1 MDEFR
6 DKIVVMTGGGS
17 GIGKSISEALARE
30 DAVVMVTDAR
40 GETATAVAEAIRA
53 SGGKAESATLDVR
66 DASAVDALV
75 QEVIRRHGRLDFLF
89 NNAGIGIAADVRDVS
104 LDEWNRIID
113 INLKGVIHG
122 VMAAYPIM
130 ARQGFGHIV
139 NTSSLS
145 GLVGFPTGAPY
156 AMTKAAVV
164 SLSRDL
170 RIEGRDLG
178 VRVTALCP
186 GFIDTKIY
194 ENATAVG
201 VAQDKVR
208 RMVPF
213 KMISADEA
221 ARLTLDGVRRNE
233 AVIVFP
239 RYGRI
244 LWWMSFLLPSRLE
257 AKSLAGVRRFR
268 RHREAGEVKS

>member
-6 DKIVVMTGGGS
+6 DKIVFLTGGGS
-17 GIGKSISEALARE
+17 GIGKTISEALARE
-30 DAVVMVTDAR
+30 GAFVVVTDAR
-40 GETATAVAEAIRA
+40 GETATTVAEAIRA
-53 SGGKAESATLDVR
+53 AGDRAESFRLDVR
-66 DASAVDALV
+66 DAAAFGALV
-75 QEVIRRHGRLDFLF
+75 QDVVIRHGRIDYLF

-104 LDEWNRIID
+104 LDEWNHIID

-130 ARQGFGHIV
+130 TRQGFGHIV

-145 GLVGFPTGAPY
+145 GLVGFPTGTPY

-170 RIEGRDLG
+170 RIEARDLG

-186 GFIDTKIY
+186 GFIDTRIY
-194 ENATAVG
+194 ENATAIG

-213 KMISADEA
+213 KLISAEEA
-221 ARLTLDGVRRNE
+221 ARLTLDGVRRND

-244 LWWMSFLLPSRLE
+244 LWWMSFLFPSRLE

-268 RHREAGEVKS
+268 RHRDAKAL